1 MNFEEWKKTGPLLIK
16 ALRDR
21 GEEESFRTLL
31 ADLYPKKAH
40 FIYELFQNAEDAGA
54 TSCKFNLTTDQL
66 IFSHNGKPFTEAN
79 VRSITSFGKSLK
91 KDDPT
96 AIGQFGVG
104 FKAVFAYTDTP
115 EIHSGEYNFQ
125 IHSLIVYSEE
135 GVKKVENGNIT
146 KFIFPFNS
154 LHKPKTQA
162 YEEIKNVLKNLEDN
176 TLLFLSSINLI
187 EYEYGSSTGS
197 LRRIDGDDEITQII
211 NSKPKI
217 SERTTNW
224 LRFDK
229 VVAIAEDNS
238 IKNCRISAA
247 FLLGYSESDKKNKLK
262 IIPHPKGEVS
272 IYFPAEKEVSNFAFH
287 IHAPFASTV
296 ARDSIR
302 DSRSNELLRDA
313 LALLL
318 AEKLERIK
326 EIGLLDFNMLESL
339 PNSSDQLSNFY
350 QPIAESIRMA
360 FKTKPLV
367 PTTMGGY
374 FPGNELYFGPSEIQ
388 KVIKDADLAILLNK
402 NIPLWSANPEGEGR
416 AVKFIEDLDMN
427 LWSWDQLCETFMY
440 PDSVDLV
447 EQWVASKSNSEL
459 LSLYALLG
467 KAIEVHECMFYENDI
482 KMFRIEGGNLHSS
495 ASNLFLESDDE
506 INSNIEGVKYL
517 SAETYGRDSKS
528 ASSKYAKR
536 LVAEVGIKIFD
547 KREEIKKKLEFYSG
561 GGQISVKDHII
572 DLRLFLE
579 FYKKNPNMHHI
590 FSNINF
596 LLTESSDT
604 LTFDNAKSFYIDEP
618 YELTHLNNYEL
629 IHRKKPIFKQYF
641 SELSYEEIFL
651 FTDLLKKLGAYS
663 CLSVV
668 RQSTNNNPERSY
680 LQSGYGRSSSNKVDI
695 DFSIQFLRRYL
706 KSIDEVSSRLIWNAV
721 ISAGSECSLARYR
734 VSGRQDE
741 KISDS
746 ILIHILRE
754 AKWIINKNGDFFSPD
769 EITKDELRSEFIY
782 DDRNGLLS
790 KLNFGNKSL
799 LESSEF
805 NSFKSHIEKH
815 GLSIDDFNAVL
826 SFIKQGGSI
835 SDLQK
840 TIHIIDDN
848 SNPTGS
854 VLNPERRREL
864 VIKEIEESPDIS
876 STLKVRNIQSG
887 MDDLR
892 DRAKQYLRAQYQN
905 LSGIL
910 NCQCCRREMPFK
922 LQSSGEYYFEAT
934 QFIKDQ
940 TIRFH
945 KNRLALCPNCNAMY
959 AFARE
964 DSDEMILHNVLE
976 LEFNDKDPFIEFEV
990 RLAGKTCRLYFVGK
1004 HFFDIREMFS
1014 KIRTG

>member
-1 MNFEEWKKTGPLLIK
+1 MNFEAWKESGPALIK

-21 GEEESFRTLL
+21 GEEESFRVLL

-54 TSCKFNLTTDQL
+54 TSCKFTLTTERL

-135 GVKKVENGNIT
+135 GVKIIENGNIT
-146 KFIFPFNS
+146 TFIFPFNS
-154 LHKPKTQA
+154 PHKPKVQA

-176 TLLFLSSINLI
+176 TLLFLSSIDLI
-187 EYEYGSSTGS
+187 EYQYGSSAGS
-197 LRRIDGDDEITQII
+197 LRRIDHGDEIIQII
-211 NSKPKI
+211 NLKPKI

-229 VVAIAEDNS
+229 LIEISEENS
-238 IKNCRISAA
+238 IKNCRISVA
-247 FLLGYSESDKKNKLK
+247 FLLEHHKSDKKNKLK
-262 IIPHPKGEVS
+262 IVPHPKGEVS

-302 DSRSNELLRDA
+302 DSESNEALRDA

-318 AEKLERIK
+318 SEKLERIK
-326 EIGLLDFNMLESL
+326 EMGMLDFSMLEAL
-339 PNSSDQLSNFY
+339 PNSTDMLSSFY
-350 QPIAESIRMA
+350 QPIAECIRSA

-367 PTTMGGY
+367 PTAMGGY
-374 FPGNELYFGPSEIQ
+374 FPGNDLYLGPSEIQ
-388 KVIKDADLAILLNK
+388 KVIRDVDLAILLNR
-402 NIPLWSANPEGEGR
+402 NIPLWSANPEGDGR
-416 AVKFIEDLDMN
+416 AVKFIEDLDMHS
-427 LWSWDQLCETFMY
+427 WSWDQLCETFMY
-440 PDSVDLV
+440 PDSVDSV
-447 EQWVASKSNSEL
+447 ERWVASKSNSEL
-459 LSLYALLG
+459 LNLYALLG
-467 KAIEVHECMFYENDI
+467 KAIEVYECIFYENDI
-482 KMFRIEGGNLHSS
+482 KIFRIEGDSQHSS
-495 ASNLFLESDDE
+495 ASNLFLRGDDE
-506 INSNIEGVKYL
+506 LNSDIEGIKYL

-536 LVAEVGIKIFD
+536 LISEVGINIFD
-547 KREEIKKKLEFYSG
+547 KREQIKKKLEFYLSG
-561 GGQISVKDHII
+561 GRISVKDHIV

-579 FYKKNPNMHHI
+579 FYKKNNNSYHI
-590 FSNINF
+590 FSNVNF
-596 LLTESSDT
+596 LLTGSGD
-604 LTFDNAKSFYIDEP
+604 TFDNAKSFYIDEP
-618 YELTHLNNYEL
+618 YELTHLNNYEF

-641 SELSYEEIFL
+641 SELSHEEILL

-668 RQSTNNNPERSY
+668 RQSTSTNPESSY
-680 LQSGYGRSSSNKVDI
+680 LQSGYGRSSSNKIDI
-695 DFSIQFLRRYL
+695 DFSIQFLKKYL

-721 ISAGSECSLARYR
+721 ITAGSQCALARYR
-734 VSGRQDE
+734 VSSRQDE

-746 ILIHILRE
+746 TLIHTLRE

-769 EITKDELRSEFIY
+769 EITKDELRSEFIF
-782 DDRNGLLS
+782 DDKNGLLA

-799 LESSEF
+799 LESTEF

-815 GLSIDDFNAVL
+815 GLSIDDFNTVL
-826 SFIKQGGSI
+826 TFVKQGGLI
-835 SDLQK
+835 SDLKK
-840 TIHIIDDN
+840 TLPSLVGDTPVSIVPD
-848 SNPTGS
+848 
-854 VLNPERRREL
+854 PERRRGL
-864 VIKEIEESPDIS
+864 LAKEIEESPDVS
-876 STLKVRNIQSG
+876 SMLKMRSVQLGTDN
-887 MDDLR
+887 LR
-892 DRAKQYLRAQYQN
+892 DKAKQYLRAQYQN
-905 LSGIL
+905 LNGVL

-934 QFIKDQ
+934 QFIKDK

-959 AFARE
+959 DFARE
-964 DSDEMILHNVLE
+964 DSDETIIRNILGLK
-976 LEFNDKDPFIEFEV
+976 FDDKDPFVEFQV
-990 RLAGKTCRLYFVGK
+990 RLAGKNYQLYFVGK

-1014 KIRTG
+1014 RLKTD